1 MDKFKEIRPIVLG
14 LVRNGN
20 KLLVSKGYDK
30 SKNQEFYRCLGGGIE
45 FLERSEDALK
55 REFKEEINI
64 EIELGDFL
72 GISENI
78 FNYKGKD
85 AHELILFYEA
95 YINDKD
101 YQQKYDLLD
110 DDIETEAVWV
120 DIDKFKN
127 KELILY
133 PAQIFNYLQFDIL
146 K

>member
-14 LVRNGN
+14 VVRKDN

-45 FLERSEDALK
+45 FLEKSESALK

-64 EIELGDFL
+64 EIEIGKFL

-85 AHELILFYEA
+85 AHELILLYDA
-95 YINDKD
+95 YIKDKD
-101 YQQKYDLLD
+101 YQEKYDLVD
-110 DDIETEAVWV
+110 DDSETEAIWV
-120 DIDKFKN
+120 DINKFRN

-133 PAQIFNYLQFDIL
+133 PEQIFKYL
-146 K
+146 

>member
-14 LVRNGN
+14 VVRKGN

-45 FLERSEDALK
+45 FLERSEEALK

-101 YQQKYDLLD
+101 YQQKYDLVD

-133 PAQIFNYLQFDIL
+133 PAQIFNYL
-146 K
+146 

>member
-1 MDKFKEIRPIVLG
+1 MDKFREIRPIVLG

-30 SKNQEFYRCLGGGIE
+30 LKKQEFYRCLGGGIE
-45 FLERSEDALK
+45 FLEKSEDALK

-64 EIELGDFL
+64 EIEIGKFL

-78 FNYKGKD
+78 FNYKGKN
-85 AHELILFYEA
+85 AHELVLFYDA

-101 YQQKYDLLD
+101 YQDKYDVID
-110 DDIETEAVWV
+110 DDSESEAIWI
-120 DIDKFKN
+120 DINRFKN

-133 PAQIFNYLQFDIL
+133 PEQILQYLF
-146 K
+146 

>member
-14 LVRNGN
+14 VVRKGN

-133 PAQIFNYLQFDIL
+133 PAQIFNDL
-146 K
+146 